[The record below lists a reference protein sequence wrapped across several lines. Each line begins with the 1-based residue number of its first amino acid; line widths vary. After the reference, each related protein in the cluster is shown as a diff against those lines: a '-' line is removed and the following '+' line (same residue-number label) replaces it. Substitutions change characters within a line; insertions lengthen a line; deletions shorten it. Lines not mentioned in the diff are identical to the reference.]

1 MNKRVKILFVCHDG
15 TSDNKPVSVVN
26 YVESGNVTSE
36 ELFN

>member
-1 MNKRVKILFVCHDG
+1 MHPDQKRFEVTYDG
-15 TSDNKPVSVVN
+15 TSDNKPVSVVD